1 MTFLMYI
8 SDNYTNDNKALFN
21 YDVHSESIMIMVKI
35 SMKKQ
40 LKGSKHESSHKAY
53 FHFKMLVCNTILNS
67 RKIGALNR
75 KRKLEE

>member
-21 YDVHSESIMIMVKI
+21 YNVHSESIMIIVKI
-35 SMKKQ
+35 SMMQ
-40 LKGSKHESSHKAY
+40 PKGSKHESSHKAY